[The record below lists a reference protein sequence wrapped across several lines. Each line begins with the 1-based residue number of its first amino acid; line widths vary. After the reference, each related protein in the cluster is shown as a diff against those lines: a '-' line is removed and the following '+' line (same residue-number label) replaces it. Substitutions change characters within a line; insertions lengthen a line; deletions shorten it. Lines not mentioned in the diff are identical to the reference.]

1 MIKCVIIEDEQH
13 AAKYLTY
20 LLERCDYEV
29 EILTTLDTLADA
41 TVWLANNDVDLI
53 FLDIQLGDGNS
64 FSIFNSLKIDTPII
78 FTTSYSDYAIEA
90 FKVNSISY
98 LLKPF
103 ELTDLNDALHKFHNL
118 RLPQNKLHAADS
130 PKYQKRFLV
139 SLPNSLRVLEDED
152 IAYFMVQN
160 RHVFIVLN
168 NGESVLFES
177 TLDALESKLRPDL
190 FFRINRQFIVSKKA
204 IQKMYNET
212 RGRVRIE
219 TIISAKEDMIVS
231 IDRATEFKEW
241 LK

>member
-13 AAKYLTY
+13 ASKYLSY
-20 LLERCDYEV
+20 MLESCDYEIEV
-29 EILTTLDTLADA
+29 LAVIDTLTEA
-41 TVWLANNDVDLI
+41 TAWLAANDVDLI

-64 FSIFNSLKIDTPII
+64 FSIFNSFKIDTPII

-103 ELTDLNDALHKFHNL
+103 ELADLNNALHKFYHL
-118 RLPQNKLHAADS
+118 RTPQNSSQSPDS
-130 PKYQKRFLV
+130 RQYQKRFLV
-139 SLPNSLRVLEDED
+139 SLPNSLRVLEADD

-168 NGESVLFES
+168 NGESLLFES
-177 TLDALESKLRPDL
+177 TLDALETKLSPDL
-190 FFRINRQFIVSKKA
+190 FFRINRQFIVRRGA
-204 IQKMYNET
+204 IKNMFNET

-219 TIISAKEDMIVS
+219 TMNAAREDMIVS
-231 IDRATEFKEW
+231 IDRANEFKEW

>member
-13 AAKYLTY
+13 AAEYLTY
-20 LLERCDYEV
+20 LLESCDYKIE
-29 EILTTLDTLADA
+29 TLAIIDTLAEA
-41 TVWLANNDVDLI
+41 TAWLANNEVDLV

-64 FSIFNSLKIDTPII
+64 FSIFNTLKVDTPII
-78 FTTSYSDYAIEA
+78 FTTSFSDYAIEA

-103 ELTDLNDALHKFHNL
+103 ELAELNEALHKFHHL
-118 RLPQNKLHAADS
+118 HSPQHTTQTVDS

-160 RHVFIVLN
+160 RHLFIVLN
-168 NGESVLFES
+168 SGESLLFES
-177 TLDALESKLRPDL
+177 TLETLETKLHPDL
-190 FFRINRQFIVSKKA
+190 FFRINRQFIVRKSA
-204 IQKMYNET
+204 IKNMFNET

-219 TIISAKEDMIVS
+219 TINGAKEEMIVS
-231 IDRATEFKEW
+231 IDRANEFKEW

>member
-1 MIKCVIIEDEQH
+1 MIRCVIIEDEQY

-20 LLERCDYEV
+20 LLENCEYKIR
-29 EILTTLDTLADA
+29 ILAVIDTLAEA
-41 TVWLANNDVDLI
+41 TVWLANNEVDLV

-64 FSIFNSLKIDTPII
+64 FSIFNSLKVDTPII

-103 ELTDLNDALHKFHNL
+103 ELDDLNNALHKFRQL
-118 RLPQNKLHAADS
+118 RLPPGNPLNNDT
-130 PKYQKRFLV
+130 PKYQKRFLG
-139 SLPNSLRVLEDED
+139 SLPTSLRVLEVED

-168 NGESVLFES
+168 TGESLLFES
-177 TLDALESKLRPDL
+177 TLDALENKLNPEL
-190 FFRINRQFIVSKKA
+190 FFRINRQFIVQKNA
-204 IQKMYNET
+204 IKNMFNET

-219 TIISAKEDMIVS
+219 TYDAAREDMVVS
-231 IDRATEFKEW
+231 IDRAAEFKLW
-241 LK
+241 LR

>member
-13 AAKYLTY
+13 ASNYLTY
-20 LLERCDYEV
+20 LLEHCDYEI
-29 EILTTLDTLADA
+29 EIAAIIDTLADA
-41 TVWLANNDVDLI
+41 TVWLTNNEVDLI

-64 FSIFNSLKIDTPII
+64 FSIFNTLKINTPII
-78 FTTSYSDYAIEA
+78 FTTSYGDYAIEA

-103 ELTDLNDALHKFHNL
+103 ELTDLNGALHKFFHL
-118 RLPQNKLHAADS
+118 RAPQDNISTADNTN
-130 PKYQKRFLV
+130 YQKRFLV
-139 SLPNSLRVLEDED
+139 SLSNSLRVIDQHD

-168 NGESVLFES
+168 NGESLLFES
-177 TLDALESKLRPDL
+177 SLESLDEKLNPDL
-190 FFRINRQFIVSKKA
+190 FFRINRQFIVRRGA
-204 IQKMYNET
+204 IKNMFNET

-219 TIISAKEDMIVS
+219 TQHVSKEEMIVS
-231 IDRATEFKEW
+231 IDRANEFKDW